1 MSFHFFSF
9 LTSAAFVNP
18 WETYSSKLL
27 DKLMTAKSDQER
39 SWIVTENWLESLPED
54 LITAL
59 WAMAVPHWFDADILV
74 ALCPELIDRSE
85 EIYRQLQDLSCVEV
99 FAERGYNVH
108 ELTRNQLL
116 DQLWK
121 DNPER
126 FCDLSGRAAVYFA
139 KRDKPEVQIEWIYH
153 LVVVE
158 PLLAIVELQNLAQ
171 RWDNAC
177 CKSELE
183 SLLTNLQ
190 KQIDVNRTKV
200 RFKIEDLK
208 RDKATLTFYHE
219 LEDRGSALKG
229 MINLDKPLETRG
241 FHSERTFPSG
251 HYQDRLEDA
260 NNLRLISGQ
269 RVGEI
274 VVAGRRVPIYFESS
288 NGQIVVP
295 SNIERKIVLDFLGQA
310 LATPVTAITIVGG
323 SALRDIRLTFES
335 VVQDIDSEVYRIRA
349 EAEIR
354 KINTILH
361 IFGKEIE
368 ALSSYNYPEDIKRV
382 YRQNLMQR
390 MTERLKSL
398 V

>member
-1 MSFHFFSF
+1 MSFNIPIILKYRFI
-9 LTSAAFVNP
+9 L
-18 WETYSSKLL
+18 ELYSSNLL

-39 SWIVTENWLESLPED
+39 SWIVTANWLESLQED
-54 LITAL
+54 LVTAL

-116 DQLWK
+116 DRLWK

-126 FCDLSGRAAVYFA
+126 FCDLSSRAAVYFA
-139 KRDKPEVQIEWIYH
+139 KGDKPEVQIEWIYH

-158 PLLAIVELQNLAQ
+158 PLLGIVELQNLAQ

-177 CKSELE
+177 SKSELE

-200 RFKIEDLK
+200 RIKIENLK
-208 RDKATLTFYHE
+208 SAKETFTFYHE
-219 LEDRGSALKG
+219 LEDG
-229 MINLDKPLETRG
+229 LEN
-241 FHSERTFPSG
+241 
-251 HYQDRLEDA
+251 A
-260 NNLRLISGQ
+260 NTLRLMRGQ
-269 RVGEI
+269 RTGEI
-274 VVAGRRVPIYFESS
+274 VVAGISVPVYFESS
-288 NGQIVVP
+288 NGQMFVP
-295 SNIERKIVLDFLGQA
+295 SNIEREIILDFLGQA
-310 LATPVTAITIVGG
+310 LSTPVTAITIVGG
-323 SALRDIRLTFES
+323 GALRDIRLTFER
-335 VVQDIDSEVYRIRA
+335 VIQDIDSEVYRIRA

-382 YRQNLMQR
+382 YRENLMQR
-390 MTERLKSL
+390 MEERLKSL
-398 V
+398 GLKSVNPKE